1 MRNAVDIRKSES
13 FSGLSSIVKNLNSV
27 AMKFSPMKVIN
38 SSLMTDS
45 PTNPLMKEMEHEHD
59 YMMDRL
65 VEEESAYM
73 MDRLVE
79 VPYLFFCILALS
91 VFLIIGFVLH
101 ICWKAETSSGWRVQ
115 EWFCNGTSRQHRW
128 RALHTLHRECMH
140 EELFQREAAKMDG
153 ETENKN
159 MTKEEEGR
167 KSLLVRPDKPCVVN
181 SYGAIDKLDHV

>member
-1 MRNAVDIRKSES
+1 
-13 FSGLSSIVKNLNSV
+13 
-27 AMKFSPMKVIN
+27 MKFSLMKVIN
-38 SSLMTDS
+38 SSLTDDL
-45 PTNPLMKEMEHEHD
+45 TNPLMKEMEQEHA
-59 YMMDRL
+59 YMMDKM

-140 EELFQREAAKMDG
+140 EELFQKEAAKMEG
-153 ETENKN
+153 ETDNN
-159 MTKEEEGR
+159 MTKEEER
-167 KSLLVRPDKPCVVN
+167 KQSLLVRPDKPCSVN

>member
-1 MRNAVDIRKSES
+1 
-13 FSGLSSIVKNLNSV
+13 
-27 AMKFSPMKVIN
+27 MKFSPMKVIN

-45 PTNPLMKEMEHEHD
+45 STNPLMKEMQHEHD

-101 ICWKAETSSGWRVQ
+101 ICWKADTSSGWRVQ

-140 EELFQREAAKMDG
+140 EELFQKVAAKMEG
-153 ETENKN
+153 ETENNKRAI
-159 MTKEEEGR
+159 KEEGT
-167 KSLLVRPDKPCVVN
+167 KSLLVQPDKPCAIN